1 MARLKKTVDHKEL
14 EEKYLRAL
22 ADYQNLEKRVGREK
36 ETFVKFANAV
46 LILKMLPVLDNLER
60 AAEHLK
66 DQGTEL
72 VMRQFKEALS
82 SEGVTEIEA
91 EGQPFNPELHEA
103 VEKIAGEEG
112 KVLAVVERGYKLG
125 EKVIRPA
132 KVRVGFDASANSASS
147 HSSEVGG
154 KNVKG

>member
-1 MARLKKTVDHKEL
+1 MTKSKKAAETNEL

-22 ADYQNLEKRVGREK
+22 ADYQNLEKRVEREK

-60 AAEHLK
+60 ASEHLK
-66 DQGTEL
+66 DQGIEL
-72 VMRQFKEALS
+72 VIKQFKEALS

-91 EGQPFNPELHEA
+91 AGQAFDPQLHEA
-103 VEKIAGEEG
+103 VEKVSGEED
-112 KVLAVVERGYKLG
+112 KVMEVVEKGYKLG

-132 KVRVGFDASANSASS
+132 KVK
-147 HSSEVGG
+147 VGG
-154 KNVKG
+154 K